1 MKDLVKFIKE
11 SLLDMDDSNF
21 ITTSQLLEISLMELV
36 KSLLQHTKKLHSTG
50 NSITLIFDNKYDL
63 NKYNGIIKSVR
74 SDLDP
79 IDIKYTYESGI
90 EEQGSLKY
98 YYNDIEFKIN
108 GFEVAMDFTYSYK
121 KYIDLGNQSNKI
133 LITQLILQF
142 VTVVL
147 VSTAPLVQGRL
158 KQIKFKKVD
167 SYE

>member
-36 KSLLQHTKKLHSTG
+36 KSLLQYTKKLHSTG

-63 NKYNGIIKSVR
+63 NKYNDIIKSVR
-74 SDLDP
+74 SDLDS

-121 KYIDLGNQSNKI
+121 KYIDLDKGPMERPDHG
-133 LITQLILQF
+133 LLQISVF
-142 VTVVL
+142 GMK
-147 VSTAPLVQGRL
+147 GRDF
-158 KQIKFKKVD
+158 FKKVKK
-167 SYE
+167 ELK